1 MPQHFASLRAYKGK
15 RECVGSR
22 DRSHLGLSSH
32 DDKGE
37 LRNETEVVVA
47 GREGGREGGPP
58 IYIASS

>member
-1 MPQHFASLRAYKGK
+1 MRTKGN
-15 RECVGSR
+15 ESVWEAAIGPISV
-22 DRSHLGLSSH
+22 GLSSH

-47 GREGGREGGPP
+47 GREGAPPP